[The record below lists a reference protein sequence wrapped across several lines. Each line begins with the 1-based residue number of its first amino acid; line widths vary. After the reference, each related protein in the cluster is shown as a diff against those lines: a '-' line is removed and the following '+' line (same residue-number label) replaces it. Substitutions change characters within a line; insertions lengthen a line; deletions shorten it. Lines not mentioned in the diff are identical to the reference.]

1 MNVSFLSVNG
11 VDDDLFLQFLHGIES
26 FKFFYSIIFLLLF
39 FSFFAPI
46 DRIIRS
52 FDLKPR
58 LGDLICWRLE

>member
-1 MNVSFLSVNG
+1 MMIF
-11 VDDDLFLQFLHGIES
+11 FFEFLHGIES
-26 FKFFYSIIFLLLF
+26 FKFLYSIIFLLVFSF
-39 FSFFAPI
+39 FISFFAPI